1 LEIAVG
7 GDTLA
12 RLAALSED
20 PERYWE
26 TRSKLAWN

>member
-1 LEIAVG
+1 
-7 GDTLA
+7 LA